1 MSNDIHQI
9 LEKLAAIEG
18 KLVFATPASKG
29 LDSQQKDAKQ
39 LPALFKPKT
48 VKVLGAKT
56 DPKNPMAGYMV
67 GANESEEP
75 TTSSLEEAMQ
85 EVEEDMLSKVK
96 KDLTTYLDKLEQKVR
111 VDRDLKDKAKDEI
124 KDENPAKPGRQDHH
138 EEEEIEEDPTTTE
151 VGDVP
156 EQMPAAEVDP
166 TLPEGACVKSYTM
179 EDGSS
184 MECWG
189 NERDGFEL
197 RRGDRK
203 LPTRFKDLDQADT
216 AVKLYQARR
225 QKNNIAQDYIE
236 EK

>member
-18 KLVFATPASKG
+18 KLVPVTPVGKG
-29 LDSQQKDAKQ
+29 LDAQQKDAKQ

-67 GANESEEP
+67 GSNES
-75 TTSSLEEAMQ
+75 TQSTASALEEAMQ

-124 KDENPAKPGRQDHH
+124 EDENPAKAGRQTHH
-138 EEEEIEEDPTTTE
+138 EEEIEEDPTTTE
-151 VGDVP
+151 VGDVAEP
-156 EQMPAAEVDP
+156 IPAAQQNP

-179 EDGSS
+179 EDGTSL
-184 MECWG
+184 ECWG

-197 RRGDRK
+197 RRDEKR
-203 LPTRFKDLDQADT
+203 LPTRFQDLDQADM

-225 QKNNIAQDYIE
+225 KNKDQDQDYIE
-236 EK
+236 ER

>member
-1 MSNDIHQI
+1 MSNSIHQI

-18 KLVFATPASKG
+18 KLVPVTPKGKG
-29 LDSQQKDAKQ
+29 LDSQQKDVKQ

-67 GANESEEP
+67 GSNESVEP
-75 TTSSLEEAMQ
+75 ITSTLEEAMQ

-111 VDRDLKDKAKDEI
+111 IDRDLKDKAKDGVE
-124 KDENPAKPGRQDHH
+124 DENPAKAGRQAHH
-138 EEEEIEEDPTTTE
+138 EEEIEEDPTTTE
-151 VGDVP
+151 VGDVADP
-156 EQMPAAEVDP
+156 VPAAEINP
-166 TLPEGACVKSYTM
+166 TLAEAPVKTFAL
-179 EDGSS
+179 EDGTCV
-184 MECWG
+184 ECWG

-197 RRGDRK
+197 RRGEKK
-203 LPTRFKDLDQADT
+203 LPTRFKDLDQADM

-225 QKNNIAQDYIE
+225 KNKDQDQDYIE
-236 EK
+236 ER

>member
-1 MSNDIHQI
+1 MSNSIHQI

-18 KLVFATPASKG
+18 KLVPVTPASKG
-29 LDSQQKDAKQ
+29 LDSQQKDVKQ

-67 GANESEEP
+67 GSNESVESTASP
-75 TTSSLEEAMQ
+75 LEEAMQ

-111 VDRDLKDKAKDEI
+111 VDRDLKDKAKDGVE
-124 KDENPAKPGRQDHH
+124 DENPAKAGRQAHH
-138 EEEEIEEDPTTTE
+138 EEEIEEDPTTTE
-151 VGDVP
+151 VGDVADP
-156 EQMPAAEVDP
+156 VPAAEINP
-166 TLPEGACVKSYTM
+166 TLAEAPVKTFAL
-179 EDGSS
+179 EDGTCV
-184 MECWG
+184 ECWG

-197 RRGDRK
+197 RRGEKK
-203 LPTRFKDLDQADT
+203 LPTRFKDLDQADM

-225 QKNNIAQDYIE
+225 KNKDQDQDYIE
-236 EK
+236 ER